1 MIAVFPTTVS
11 LTFAYLIFQNP
22 VNILI
27 SPSIDF
33 LSFVAGVYA
42 RISSQYDWI
51 KSIVCEGSSSD
62 PSWCN
67 GLDDD
72 TCKDS
77 PLRMKTWI
85 EADQRERMRS
95 CEWVGRVAERV
106 AERCALSD
114 NESHCPV
121 SCGVT
126 CENVDSAARFKI
138 EKPDGRKI
146 NRYCSF
152 VANNPSERCTWE
164 GVADTCRKSCAGY

>member
-1 MIAVFPTTVS
+1 MGAVCPTTVS
-11 LTFAYLIFQNP
+11 LTIAYLIFQNP

-27 SPSIDF
+27 STSIDF
-33 LSFVAGVYA
+33 LFLVAGVYA

-85 EADQRERMRS
+85 EADKRERMKS

-114 NESHCPV
+114 NKSHCPV

-138 EKPDGRKI
+138 EKPDGSRI

-152 VANNPSERCTWE
+152 VAKNPSERCAWE
-164 GVADTCRKSCAGY
+164 GVADTCRESCSM